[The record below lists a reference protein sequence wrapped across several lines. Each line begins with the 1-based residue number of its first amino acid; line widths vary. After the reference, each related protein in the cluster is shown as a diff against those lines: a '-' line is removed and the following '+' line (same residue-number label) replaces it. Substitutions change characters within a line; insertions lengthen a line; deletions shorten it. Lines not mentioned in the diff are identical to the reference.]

1 MHQES
6 LQGGGS
12 HPPSDVGRH
21 PTSTAYE
28 DLPTTA
34 PHVEVEDD
42 HLHTMV
48 EDLLAREAA
57 NECEPECAC
66 EEFAQKT
73 KDSLLEAA
81 HTTFY
86 QGCSYSIL
94 RASLEIL
101 NIQAIFGWSN
111 AGVDALL
118 RYLRNVF

>member
-1 MHQES
+1 M
-6 LQGGGS
+6 
-12 HPPSDVGRH
+12 
-21 PTSTAYE
+21 
-28 DLPTTA
+28 

-48 EDLLAREAA
+48 EDLLAREVE

-66 EEFAQKT
+66 EEAAQKT

-81 HTTFY
+81 HTALY
-86 QGCSYSIL
+86 EGCSYSIL

-101 NIQAIFGWSN
+101 NIQATFGWSN

-118 RYLRNVF
+118 RYVRPCFYLTYVPILRLHFCVYTH